1 MADHKPSN
9 GGNLLAKPRQTLRRL
24 RKTLKHKMKRNRST
38 ERVSAEMVKIQGI
51 LNARLSGGSSKGKE
65 EVKKPEGK
73 KAAKG

>member
-9 GGNLLAKPRQTLRRL
+9 GGNLLAKPRKVLRRL

-51 LNARLSGGSSKGKE
+51 LNARLSGGPAKKE
-65 EVKKPEGK
+65 EKKPEGK
-73 KAAKG
+73 KAAKA